1 MISAWLVWVLLVS
14 IIILW
19 YGFVDMVLTGIA
31 EDDMKMTLVG
41 LILSIPFS
49 LFSFWLSV
57 QFVQM
62 YIELVY

>member
-1 MISAWLVWVLLVS
+1 MISAWLLWVLLVS

-31 EDDMKMTLVG
+31 EHNLKMTLVG

-57 QFVQM
+57 QFVEK
-62 YIELVY
+62 YITLIH